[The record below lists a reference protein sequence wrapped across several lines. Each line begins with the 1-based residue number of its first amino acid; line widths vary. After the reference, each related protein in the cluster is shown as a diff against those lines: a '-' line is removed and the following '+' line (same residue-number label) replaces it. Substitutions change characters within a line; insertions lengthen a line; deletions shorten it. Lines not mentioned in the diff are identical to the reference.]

1 MRAAGWA
8 TIVGAV
14 ALAMGAGACAQI
26 LGYDDL
32 QARTNES
39 PDSGPPPTDT
49 LVDDT
54 TPDAE
59 PEAETGE
66 EPARPPAR
74 PPGPPTPSGKG
85 RDVWLIAKHF
95 YLGTQTL
102 AGDPSKDAWKDW
114 GYDLDHVCTD
124 RDASIANTGTC
135 IRNKDAKPD
144 VLTDGNAC
152 RDNNWG
158 SQLLPLVSLYD
169 SVFEQ
174 VGNDAILKG
183 VNTWI
188 LVLHDL
194 DDGPTD
200 TYVPGALYV
209 AAFWADYGKTTPLF
223 DGTDVRQVDSDSVI
237 GYDVSKPKT
246 YFPHGFVVGDTWV
259 SGDGEDIVAAVPIA
273 TVKTDFHMVDGVLT
287 LPLTA
292 DHTSGTI
299 GLLAG
304 AIQSTTFDSL
314 LEPVA
319 AAAGFCKGSSLYTA
333 LQAKLLQYVDVV
345 AGAPNLQDVTKPCD
359 SMSVGFGFTVVPI
372 KPVTTA
378 VDEYKPPT
386 PCDDAGTDG
395 DAGAGGG

>member
-1 MRAAGWA
+1 MRVVGWA
-8 TIVGAV
+8 MIGCAIGSAIGVGACV
-14 ALAMGAGACAQI
+14 QI

-32 QARTNES
+32 QARTTES
-39 PDSGPPPTDT
+39 PDTTPTTTDAPIETEPEVATDADVGNPSVRPPT
-49 LVDDT
+49 
-54 TPDAE
+54 
-59 PEAETGE
+59 
-66 EPARPPAR
+66 R
-74 PPGPPTPSGKG
+74 PPGTPTPSGKG
-85 RDVWLIAKHF
+85 RTIWLIAKHF

-102 AGDPSKDAWKDW
+102 ESNPSKDAWKDW
-114 GYDLDHVCTD
+114 GYDLDDVCTD
-124 RDASIANTGTC
+124 VDASIANVGTC

-144 VLTDGNAC
+144 VLTDGNDC

-158 SQLLPLVSLYD
+158 SQLLPLVELYD

-188 LVLHDL
+188 LTLQDL
-194 DDGPTD
+194 DDGPVD
-200 TYVPGALYV
+200 TYAPGALYK
-209 AAFWADYGKTTPLF
+209 AAYWADYPTTAPKF

-237 GYDVSKPKT
+237 DHDASKPIT
-246 YFPHGFVVGDTWV
+246 VFPHGFVVDNTWV

-273 TVKTDFHMVDGVLT
+273 TVKTDFHMVGGVLT
-287 LPLTA
+287 LPLST

-299 GLLAG
+299 GVLAG
-304 AIQSTTFDSL
+304 ALPSSTFDAL

-333 LQAKLLQYVDVV
+333 LQAKLQQFVDVV

-359 SMSVGFGFTVVPI
+359 SMSVGIGFTVVPI
-372 KPVTTA
+372 QPVTTA
-378 VDEYKPPT
+378 VDEIKPPT

-395 DAGAGGG
+395 DAGGG